1 MSLKAD
7 KYLTAAQERRRYSK
21 GSVTIEIAITALLFV
36 IFAILAFDLLIV
48 LWGYTVVD
56 SAAKDAGRAA
66 ASTSSAAA
74 GLQAAQQAALAH
86 RTDGYFVS
94 QPTVANTATDFIY
107 VTPATGAPYVAV
119 TTRASV

>member
-66 ASTSSAAA
+66 ASAAWGRSGA
-74 GLQAAQQAALAH
+74 
-86 RTDGYFVS
+86 
-94 QPTVANTATDFIY
+94 VA
-107 VTPATGAPYVAV
+107 PWQK
-119 TTRASV
+119 